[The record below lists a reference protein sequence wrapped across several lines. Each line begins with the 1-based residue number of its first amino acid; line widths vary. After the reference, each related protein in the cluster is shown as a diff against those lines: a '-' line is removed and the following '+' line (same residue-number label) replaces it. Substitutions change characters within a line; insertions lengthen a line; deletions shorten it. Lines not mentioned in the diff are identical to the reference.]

1 MWDGQCIHSESHAS
15 FPKFQSGVLNPK
27 SKPGIAGDW
36 CSLLLLLLRRLTTSY
51 VPALKAWVL
60 LAVAKA
66 VGTAASNI
74 NHQCI
79 ALWQHRV
86 G

>member
-15 FPKFQSGVLNPK
+15 FPEISIRGAQSEIETRNC
-27 SKPGIAGDW
+27 W

-66 VGTAASNI
+66 VGTAAGNT

-79 ALWQHRV
+79 ALSQHRV

>member
-1 MWDGQCIHSESHAS
+1 MWYGLFIHSESHAS

-27 SKPGIAGDW
+27 SKPGIAGVR
-36 CSLLLLLLRRLTTSY
+36 CCFLLLLRRLTTSY

-66 VGTAASNI
+66 VGTAAGNT

-79 ALWQHRV
+79 ALSQHRV